1 MGDLFR
7 FPSPEAEGGLSS
19 DSRLGAMANENE
31 AGGMGSINWMRV
43 INMLP
48 PFFIVIIILVPYLI
62 YVLINCRIL
71 LEDEAPGPMFGVISL
86 VIHHILVF
94 FLTWS
99 FVMSIVVDPGR
110 VPEWYARLEME
121 RQGVH
126 QNTSVALDTEEYK
139 LLANETQGGSI
150 EKKLDG
156 SGRWCRKCVKVKPD
170 RCHHCRVCQRC
181 VLKMDHHCP
190 WINNCV
196 GYYNYKYFY
205 LFIVYALLI
214 LFWVSA
220 TSFLNFMRSI
230 ASDDV
235 LDFGSPSFMIVFC
248 WLYVTLFGVALGGF
262 VTFHTYLLVQ
272 NFTTIELV
280 EKKGS
285 PARGKT
291 YVHPWDLKMK
301 KNIQECLG
309 KNVWLWMIPTRIG
322 MKGNGVRFPPSE
334 DYRQLMRETAQ

>member
-1 MGDLFR
+1 MGD
-7 FPSPEAEGGLSS
+7 SS
-19 DSRLGAMANENE
+19 AHCSRNKAGTMAGEDDGKGANIMMKLVNFF
-31 AGGMGSINWMRV
+31 
-43 INMLP
+43 P
-48 PFFIVIIILVPYLI
+48 PFVVCCIIAIPYCI
-62 YVLINCRIL
+62 YVLVNCQIL
-71 LEDEAPGPMFGVISL
+71 LEDEAPGPMFGGICL

-94 FLTWS
+94 FLLWS
-99 FVMSIVVDPGR
+99 FIMSITVDPGR

-121 RQGVH
+121 RQGMHVPSKIMMIDD
-126 QNTSVALDTEEYK
+126 QEYK
-139 LLANETQGGSI
+139 QLAEAAQGGSI

-170 RCHHCRVCQRC
+170 RCHHCRVGQRC

-220 TSFLNFMRSI
+220 TSFLNFLVSI

-235 LDFGSPSFMIVFC
+235 LDVWSSSFMIVFC
-248 WLYVTLFGVALGGF
+248 WLYCTLLGVALGGF

-291 YVHPWDLKMK
+291 YLHPWDLKSIQ
-301 KNIQECLG
+301 NIKECLG
-309 KNVWLWMIPTRIG
+309 PHVWLWMIPTRLH
-322 MKGNGVRFPPSE
+322 MRGNGVRF
-334 DYRQLMRETAQ
+334 TAGDQYMQAQEQSGEMKTPQ

>member
-1 MGDLFR
+1 MGDLTSGVALLAR
-7 FPSPEAEGGLSS
+7 AGTMPEEDGSAGYNSMM
-19 DSRLGAMANENE
+19 RLVNF
-31 AGGMGSINWMRV
+31 V
-43 INMLP
+43 P
-48 PFFIVIIILVPYLI
+48 PFVVTLIITIPYII
-62 YVLINCRIL
+62 YVFINCQML
-71 LEDEAPGPMFGVISL
+71 LEDEAPGPMFGVICL
-86 VIHHILVF
+86 VIHHILIF
-94 FLTWS
+94 FLPWS
-99 FVMSIVVDPGR
+99 FAMSITVDPGR

-121 RQGVH
+121 RQGMHVPSKIMMIDD
-126 QNTSVALDTEEYK
+126 QEY
-139 LLANETQGGSI
+139 
-150 EKKLDG
+150 KKLDG

-220 TSFLNFMRSI
+220 TSFLNFLVSI

-235 LDFGSPSFMIVFC
+235 LDVWSSSFMIVFC
-248 WLYVTLFGVALGGF
+248 WLYCTLFGVALGGF

-285 PARGKT
+285 PARGKS
-291 YVHPWDLKMK
+291 YVHPWDLGART
-301 KNIQECLG
+301 NVEECLG
-309 KNVWLWMIPTRIG
+309 KSIWLWMIPTR
-322 MKGNGVRFPPSE
+322 MTMRGNGVRFHASHE
-334 DYRQLMRETAQ
+334 YRQLLHQ

>member
-1 MGDLFR
+1 MGD
-7 FPSPEAEGGLSS
+7 SAHC
-19 DSRLGAMANENE
+19 SRNKAGTMAGEDDGKGANIMMKLVNFF
-31 AGGMGSINWMRV
+31 
-43 INMLP
+43 P
-48 PFFIVIIILVPYLI
+48 PFVVCIIIAIPYCI
-62 YVLINCRIL
+62 YVRVNCQIL
-71 LEDEAPGPMFGVISL
+71 LEDEAPGPMFGVICL

-94 FLTWS
+94 FLIWS
-99 FVMSIVVDPGR
+99 FAMSIMVDPGR

-121 RQGVH
+121 RQGMRVPGS
-126 QNTSVALDTEEYK
+126 TGAAGKVPTIDDAEYQ
-139 LLANETQGGSI
+139 LLANDSQGGSI
-150 EKKLDG
+150 EKKQDG

-205 LFIVYALLI
+205 LFITYALLI
-214 LFWVSA
+214 LFWVSS
-220 TSFLNFMRSI
+220 TSFLNFLRSV

-235 LDFGSPSFMIVFC
+235 LSPTSDSFMIVFC
-248 WLYVTLFGVALGGF
+248 WLYCTLFGVALGGF

-272 NFTTIELV
+272 NYTTIELV

-285 PARGKT
+285 PARGKA

-334 DYRQLMRETAQ
+334 EYRQLVRETAQ

>member
-1 MGDLFR
+1 MGACLCAHCCACTWCRMAGEDDASKYNL
-7 FPSPEAEGGLSS
+7 LL
-19 DSRLGAMANENE
+19 RLVNFVPPLVV
-31 AGGMGSINWMRV
+31 AG
-43 INMLP
+43 
-48 PFFIVIIILVPYLI
+48 IIAWPYYI
-62 YVLINCRIL
+62 YVFYNCRIL
-71 LEDEAPGPMFGVISL
+71 LEDEAPGPMFGVICL
-86 VIHHILVF
+86 VIHHVLVF
-94 FLTWS
+94 FLMWS
-99 FVMSIVVDPGR
+99 FAMSISVDPGR

-121 RQGVH
+121 RQGMHVP
-126 QNTSVALDTEEYK
+126 SKIMMIDDPDYKMLAEE
-139 LLANETQGGSI
+139 AQGGSI

-196 GYYNYKYFY
+196 GYYNYKFFY
-205 LFIVYALLI
+205 LFITYALLI

-220 TSFLNFMRSI
+220 TSFLNFLRSV

-248 WLYVTLFGVALGGF
+248 WLYCTLFGVALGGF

-285 PARGKT
+285 PARGKS
-291 YVHPWDLKMK
+291 YVHPWDRNPRL
-301 KNIQECLG
+301 NIEESLG
-309 KNVWLWMIPTRIG
+309 SSPFLWMIPTRIG
-322 MKGNGVRFPPSE
+322 MRGNGVRFIPS
-334 DYRQLMRETAQ
+334 DQYREMLQGSK

>member
-1 MGDLFR
+1 MVD
-7 FPSPEAEGGLSS
+7 
-19 DSRLGAMANENE
+19 DDGANRYNLVLRI
-31 AGGMGSINWMRV
+31 INF
-43 INMLP
+43 LP
-48 PFFIVIIILVPYLI
+48 PAVVMMIIAWPY
-62 YVLINCRIL
+62 YVYVFVNCNIL
-71 LEDEAPGPMFGVISL
+71 LQDEAPGPMFGVICL
-86 VIHHILVF
+86 VVHHTLVF
-94 FLTWS
+94 FLLWS
-99 FVMSIVVDPGR
+99 FAMSIMVDPGR

-121 RQGVH
+121 RQGMHVPG
-126 QNTSVALDTEEYK
+126 K
-139 LLANETQGGSI
+139 LLAIDDPEYQTLANDAAAGSV

-220 TSFLNFMRSI
+220 TSFLNFLRSV
-230 ASDDV
+230 ASPDV
-235 LDFGSPSFMIVFC
+235 LDIGSSSFMIVFC
-248 WLYVTLFGVALGGF
+248 WLYCTLLGVALGGF
-262 VTFHTYLLVQ
+262 VTFHTYLLLQ

-285 PARGKT
+285 PHRGKQ
-291 YVHPWDLKMK
+291 YIHPWDLSRT

-309 KNVWLWMIPTRIG
+309 KNKLLWMIPARIG
-322 MKGNGVRFPPSE
+322 MRGNGVRFTASDE
-334 DYRQLMRETAQ
+334 YRQANETPNQGEMQTPQ

>member
-1 MGDLFR
+1 MGD
-7 FPSPEAEGGLSS
+7 SAHC
-19 DSRLGAMANENE
+19 SRNKAGTMAGEDDGKGANIMMKLVNFF
-31 AGGMGSINWMRV
+31 
-43 INMLP
+43 P
-48 PFFIVIIILVPYLI
+48 PFVVCIIIAIPYCI
-62 YVLINCRIL
+62 YVRVNCFIL
-71 LEDEAPGPMFGVISL
+71 LEDEAPGPMFGVFCL
-86 VIHHILVF
+86 VIHHLLVF
-94 FLTWS
+94 FLLWS
-99 FVMSIVVDPGR
+99 FAMSIIVDPGR

-121 RQGVH
+121 RQGMHVPGKFL
-126 QNTSVALDTEEYK
+126 AIDDEEYK
-139 LLANETQGGSI
+139 LFANDAQGGSI

-205 LFIVYALLI
+205 LFILYALLI
-214 LFWVSA
+214 LFWVSS
-220 TSFLNFMRSI
+220 TSFLNFLVSI

-235 LDFGSPSFMIVFC
+235 LDVWSSSFMIVFC
-248 WLYVTLFGVALGGF
+248 WLCTLLGVALGGF

-285 PARGKT
+285 PARGK
-291 YVHPWDLKMK
+291 
-301 KNIQECLG
+301 
-309 KNVWLWMIPTRIG
+309 
-322 MKGNGVRFPPSE
+322 
-334 DYRQLMRETAQ
+334 

>member
-1 MGDLFR
+1 MGAL
-7 FPSPEAEGGLSS
+7 GLWDRAFLRVGSF
-19 DSRLGAMANENE
+19 
-31 AGGMGSINWMRV
+31 GMPVEDDNAKYNTLLRIVNFVPPMVVMGI
-43 INMLP
+43 IALP
-48 PFFIVIIILVPYLI
+48 YYI
-62 YVLINCRIL
+62 YVFINCEIL
-71 LEDEAPGPMFGVISL
+71 LEDEAPGPMFGVMCLI
-86 VIHHILVF
+86 IHHIVVF
-94 FLTWS
+94 FLLWS
-99 FVMSIVVDPGR
+99 FAMSIIVDPGR

-121 RQGVH
+121 RQGMHVPGKFL
-126 QNTSVALDTEEYK
+126 AIDDEEYK
-139 LLANETQGGSI
+139 LFANDAQGGSI

-205 LFIVYALLI
+205 LFILYSLLI

-220 TSFLNFMRSI
+220 TSFLNFLRSI
-230 ASDDV
+230 ASEDV
-235 LDFGSPSFMIVFC
+235 LEIGSSSFMIVFC
-248 WLYVTLFGVALGGF
+248 WLYCTLFGVALGGF

-291 YVHPWDLKMK
+291 YVHPWDLKTRR
-301 KNIQECLG
+301 NIQECLG
-309 KNVWLWMIPTRIG
+309 KNLWLWMIPTRIG
-322 MKGNGVRFPPSE
+322 MRGNGVRFPPSDE
-334 DYRQLMRETAQ
+334 YREMMRQTK